1 MSETEPKSLSLLG
14 MKIGIIGSG
23 WLGKPLCERLTE
35 QGHQTFCSS
44 RQTLPCHHLE
54 HCRWDGQSPIPD
66 SLAKK
71 IGSADALV
79 VTVPPQRDM
88 NDDGNKNFHENLA
101 KKIALINEELL
112 VVYTSSTSVYGPQQ
126 GDLLEKDADMTT
138 RAYGIEKAYL
148 RHFEKTCI
156 LRFGGLLGPE
166 RHPSRFF
173 KPGQSIGQPF
183 AWINMTHLSDAM
195 GSIQHCIRMDSPG
208 IFNVV
213 SPGHC
218 SRKAYYNWAFEAAKM
233 TAPHFDND
241 DNTGKRVLSQK
252 IMQLLHFQF
261 EYSDA
266 LTALENTPVH

>member
-1 MSETEPKSLSLLG
+1 MHVTPKSLSLQD

-35 QGHQTFCSS
+35 QGHHTFCSS

-54 HCRWDGQSPIPD
+54 HHRWDCQSPIPD
-66 SLAKK
+66 SMAKK
-71 IGSADALV
+71 ISSADALV

-88 NDDGNKNFHENLA
+88 NDTGNKNFHENLA

-112 VVYTSSTSVYGPQQ
+112 VVYTSSTSVYGALQ
-126 GDLLEKDADMTT
+126 GDLHEKDADNTT
-138 RAYGIEKAYL
+138 RAFGIEKAYL

-173 KPGQSIGQPF
+173 KPGQAIGQPH
-183 AWINMTHLSDAM
+183 AWINMTHLEDAM
-195 GSIQHCIRMDSPG
+195 ASIQHCIRMDSPG

-218 SRKAYYNWAFEAAKM
+218 SRAAYYSKAFEAAKM
-233 TAPHFDND
+233 TAPYFDD
-241 DNTGKRVLSQK
+241 DGTTGKRVLSDK
-252 IMQLLHFQF
+252 ITQLLHYQFQF
-261 EYSDA
+261 KDA
-266 LTALENTPVH
+266 LTALENTPIT